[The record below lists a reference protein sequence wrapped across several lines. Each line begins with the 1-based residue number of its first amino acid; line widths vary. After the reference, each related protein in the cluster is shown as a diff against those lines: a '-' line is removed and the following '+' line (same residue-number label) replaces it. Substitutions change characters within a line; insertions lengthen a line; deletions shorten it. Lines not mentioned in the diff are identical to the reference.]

1 MFQHILLA
9 IDGSASAERAADF
22 AASLATRYDA
32 GVTVF
37 HAYTPIPAF
46 LGEPYY
52 SKALH
57 KTLREAEILVSN
69 VAKRMRDKG
78 TKDVETD
85 VAERPAGAA
94 IIRAAENRKP
104 DLVVIGGRG
113 LGIWEGDIL
122 GSVSMAVAQRAKCP
136 VLIVK

>member
-9 IDGSASAERAADF
+9 IERSASAER
-22 AASLATRYDA
+22 
-32 GVTVF
+32 
-37 HAYTPIPAF
+37 
-46 LGEPYY
+46 
-52 SKALH
+52 
-57 KTLREAEILVSN
+57 
-69 VAKRMRDKG
+69 
-78 TKDVETD
+78 
-85 VAERPAGAA
+85 AA

-122 GSVSMAVAQRAKCP
+122 GSVSMAVTQRAKCP